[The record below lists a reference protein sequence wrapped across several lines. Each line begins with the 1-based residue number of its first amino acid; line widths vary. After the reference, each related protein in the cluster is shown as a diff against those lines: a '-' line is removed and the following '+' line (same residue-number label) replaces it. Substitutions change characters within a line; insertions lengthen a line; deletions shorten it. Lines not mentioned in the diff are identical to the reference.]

1 MNETARTETDALN
14 WVFPFLTLL
23 LAGINPYLGVFAPFV
38 PVDRAIQ
45 FIALALL
52 VGPVLYFTPYWRP
65 IPTSSG

>member
-1 MNETARTETDALN
+1 M
-14 WVFPFLTLL
+14 FPFLTLL
-23 LAGINPYLGVFAPFV
+23 LAGINLYLGVFAPFV